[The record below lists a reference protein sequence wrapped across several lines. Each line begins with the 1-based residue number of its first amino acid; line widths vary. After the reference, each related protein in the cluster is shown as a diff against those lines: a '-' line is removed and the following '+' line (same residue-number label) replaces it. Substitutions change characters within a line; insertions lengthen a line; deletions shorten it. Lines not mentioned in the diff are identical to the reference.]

1 MQQQQYLR
9 SVYKPVSEILA
20 FESPTILHLCMEF
33 DDIDEDDLCYRVLI
47 NGDCLAKL
55 RSVRKLELGH
65 QMLSKIMN
73 LTFRDMSFFCLS
85 CPDLHAL
92 EIRPKYNMNYEA
104 GALAAFRF
112 LPGLR
117 ELTLRVGCNNRVYL
131 DDDPCVLK
139 DMSLLTQL
147 TSLKVELL
155 PVGFW
160 SYSGDGRVCALMD
173 AVGRLGNLRSL
184 HITIKCATTLVRQPA
199 LLGSAL
205 KKLNHLDEL
214 DVVVEPGGA
223 DLEGIARESC
233 PSLKR
238 FNDHSL

>member
-1 MQQQQYLR
+1 
-9 SVYKPVSEILA
+9 
-20 FESPTILHLCMEF
+20 MEF

-65 QMLSKIMN
+65 QTWSKNMN

-147 TSLKVELL
+147 TSLKVELH
-155 PVGFW
+155 PFDRW
-160 SYSGDGRVCALMD
+160 SDRRVRALMD
-173 AVGRLGNLRSL
+173 AVGRLVNCTSRSTAPP
-184 HITIKCATTLVRQPA
+184 HWSDNRP
-199 LLGSAL
+199 SW
-205 KKLNHLDEL
+205 
-214 DVVVEPGGA
+214 
-223 DLEGIARESC
+223 DL
-233 PSLKR
+233 P
-238 FNDHSL
+238 